1 MQILK
6 LCVRP
11 LTSTTTN
18 QLGFTQPKTKLK
30 TVN

>member
-1 MQILK
+1 MILK
-6 LCVRP
+6 LCTRP
-11 LTSTTTN
+11 LKSTTTN